1 MNTKRLL
8 EKKEGLTLR
17 TNENQET
24 KKKLAKIIDLH
35 NMQTKYFRYAWQYTP
50 IEIRIGEAGLY
61 RPIVERT
68 DICQRKIRL
77 LIVLSRPQ
85 QSWRAEISLKL
96 LCHQF

>member
-8 EKKEGLTLR
+8 AKEAGLTLG

-50 IEIRIGEAGLY
+50 IEIQIGGAERH
-61 RPIVERT
+61 RPIVEQT

-77 LIVLSRPQ
+77 LIVLFRPQ
-85 QSWRAEISLKL
+85 
-96 LCHQF
+96 